1 MFTHEFNVYETLSR
15 LDNLLEDGNEEP
27 SPMNRSEYVI
37 LTNKLVHGAVELL
50 SHLAMHDVLAFET
63 ATSYVVISPRR
74 ITAATTDAGGGFPDE
89 IAAIELPA
97 HLVPYGA
104 ILAAINTWSVG
115 TVETVADLGVLAGLL
130 QRFLA
135 AASGSVEESTI
146 YAEWTRQATRVC
158 PQILPALQK
167 LDAAGLLRIVDLRIP
182 SSYIPRTVSVS
193 SDGTA
198 LEVSIVT
205 ESPKRPS
212 PSRRRPAKKTHPR
225 RSHQRKTSDA

>member
-1 MFTHEFNVYETLSR
+1 VFTHQFNVYETLSR
-15 LDNLLEDGNEEP
+15 LDNLLEDGHEDP
-27 SPMNRSEYVI
+27 SPMDRAEYVV

-63 ATSYVVISPRR
+63 ATSYDVISPRR
-74 ITAATTDAGGGFPDE
+74 INAATTDAGGGFSDE

-104 ILAAINTWSVG
+104 ILEAMKTWSVG

-135 AASGSVEESTI
+135 AASDSAEESAI
-146 YAEWTRQATRVC
+146 HEEWTRQAKRVC
-158 PQILPALQK
+158 PQVLPALQK

-182 SSYIPRTVSVS
+182 NKYIPRTVTVS
-193 SDGTA
+193 SDGSA

-205 ESPKRPS
+205 EPAKRALPS
-212 PSRRRPAKKTHPR
+212 GRLPAKK
-225 RSHQRKTSDA
+225 RKAGGA